1 MVFTIIGIFLL
12 LYSLKNYKKGF
23 LYYMLFEVLYFPNAK
38 IVDVSGVPSI
48 PLSLFMSLG
57 FALIYYIKYGKC
69 IKRKKF
75 PLSLPFYFVTFS
87 RFISCFTAI
96 AGFEDEFP
104 RFIGYLFSSIIEV
117 WIMWQV
123 IETRYD
129 FDFVIKGFVILF
141 FFVGLYSIGEYFMQF
156 NFIFEYKA
164 SLIPDGIT
172 TYNAGDIRG
181 YRVTSFFEH
190 PIGTGM
196 NCGLYVIT
204 ILLSLIV
211 YHTRICNEKLI
222 YLSVVFCIMCIIFTK
237 MRAGILFTIIGSVSF
252 FNFKDSQ
259 IYKLLGG
266 LLLVLFLAFPL
277 YSDNLNIFL
286 SLFDRNAQDSVGG
299 SNIEMRIEQLEAC
312 SYYLEQSPITGFG
325 DQFLA
330 KMKDSGYLFQLRA
343 LESVYFEESIK
354 HGILGILATLILM
367 YYSLIKLPKQY
378 HSKEL
383 FFVSFAYWLTYSMT
397 SIPFFRMNM
406 YYFALF
412 YIIKQSTYYKRTL
425 YDL

>member
-12 LYSLKNYKKGF
+12 LYSLKYYKKGF

-38 IVDVSGVPSI
+38 IVDISGVPSI
-48 PLSLFMSLG
+48 PLSLLMSLG
-57 FALIYYIKYGKC
+57 FALIYYIKYGKR
-69 IKRKKF
+69 INRKKF
-75 PLSLPFYFVTFS
+75 PLTLPFCFITFS

-104 RFIGYLFSSIIEV
+104 RFIGFLFSSIVEV

-123 IETRYD
+123 IETKYD

-141 FFVGLYSIGEYFMQF
+141 FFVGLYSIGEFFMQF
-156 NFIFEYKA
+156 NFIFEYKS
-164 SLIPDGIT
+164 SLIPDGINV
-172 TYNAGDIRG
+172 YNAGDIRG

-204 ILLSLIV
+204 VLLSLII
-211 YHTRICNEKLI
+211 YHNTYCKKLV
-222 YLSVVFCIMCIIFTK
+222 YLSVMFCIMCIIFTK
-237 MRAGILFTIIGSVSF
+237 MRAGILFTIIGAISF
-252 FNFKDSQ
+252 LNFRDFQ
-259 IYKLLGG
+259 IYKLLGI
-266 LLLVLFLAFPL
+266 LLLVLFLTFPL

-286 SLFDRNAQDSVGG
+286 SLFSRNAQDSVGG

-312 SYYLEQSPITGFG
+312 SYYFEQSPISGFG
-325 DQFLA
+325 EQFLVN
-330 KMKDSGYLFQLRA
+330 MKDSGYLFQVRG
-343 LESVYFEESIK
+343 LESVYFEESVK
-354 HGILGILATLILM
+354 HGILGLLATLILM
-367 YYSLIKLPKQY
+367 YYSLIKLPKRY

-383 FFVSFAYWLTYSMT
+383 FFVSLAYWLTYSMT

-412 YIIKQSTYYKRTL
+412 YILKQSTYYRK
-425 YDL
+425 DVV